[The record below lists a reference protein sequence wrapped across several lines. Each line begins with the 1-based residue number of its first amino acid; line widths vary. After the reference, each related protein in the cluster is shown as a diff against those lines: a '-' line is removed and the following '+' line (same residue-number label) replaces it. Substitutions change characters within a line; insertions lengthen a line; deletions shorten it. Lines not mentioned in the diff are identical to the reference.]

1 MNESF
6 NPNPVPAGK
15 PKLLDQVRATI
26 RRLHYSRRTEKAY
39 VNWIRRYIFFHHVR
53 HPREMGAPEV
63 TQFLTHLAVEGR
75 VSASVPV
82 IYNQAFITRIRQ
94 GWL

>member
-1 MNESF
+1 MNAIASS
-6 NPNPVPAGK
+6 PPAET
-15 PKLLDQVRATI
+15 PSSQPPRLLDQVREAMHT
-26 RRLHYSRRTEKAY
+26 RRYNARTEEIFTA
-39 VNWIRRYIFFHHVR
+39 WIRRFVLFHDN
-53 HPREMGAPEV
+53 
-63 TQFLTHLAVEGR
+63 QFLTHLAVEGR